1 MKLSKRLQEIASFID
16 DSDKKVYDVGCDHAL
31 LDIYLASKYKN
42 SIFNAIDISE
52 KCIENARIRIKKSGF
67 EKRIVAKVNN
77 GLKDFDIEENSTLV
91 ISGMGTHT
99 IIEILNECDVVNFKK
114 IIIQSNND
122 LELLRRHIVELG
134 FIIKKEISVY
144 DKKHYVIIEFI
155 PGISEYND
163 DEYFFGPYLMQNS
176 NKNKLYFSYL
186 LTKYKEICKKIPI
199 FNLKKKILIF
209 LIIKKLKRLLKK

>member
-1 MKLSKRLQEIASFID
+1 MRISKRLQAIASFVD
-16 DSDKKVYDVGCDHAL
+16 DSDEKVYDVGCDHAL

-52 KCIENARIRIKKSGF
+52 KCIENARISIKKSGF

-99 IIEILNECDVVNFKK
+99 IIEILNDCDVVNLKK

-122 LELLRRHIVELG
+122 LELLRRHMVKLG
-134 FIIKKEISVY
+134 FVIKKEISVY

-155 PGISEYND
+155 QGISEYSD

-186 LTKYKEICKKIPI
+186 LMKYEKIYKKIPI
-199 FNLKKKILIF
+199 FNLKKKISMF
-209 LIIKKLKRLLKK
+209 LNIKKLKRLLKK